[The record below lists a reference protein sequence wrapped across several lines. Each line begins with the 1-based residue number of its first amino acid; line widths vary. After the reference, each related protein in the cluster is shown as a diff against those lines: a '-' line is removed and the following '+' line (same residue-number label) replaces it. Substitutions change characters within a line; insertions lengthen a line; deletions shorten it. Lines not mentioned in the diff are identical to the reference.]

1 MRRKIKKRQGVR
13 GEGRWSRT
21 ETTLTQLYLMQIA
34 SDFSFFLFP
43 VLSLTLSL
51 CLLSSRVLCGRQS
64 IRKKSFGKTNSGS
77 NRQKKERKEKRK
89 TLQGKNLVKMQQ
101 QNSATRLISY
111 AACPANLAPLLL
123 LLLLLCFPL
132 LLILHFAQCKNKY
145 AKKLLKQYRV
155 YIEYIYLK

>member
-1 MRRKIKKRQGVR
+1 MKYDNSLHERTKRKIMRRKIKKRQGVR
-13 GEGRWSRT
+13 GKGRWSRT

-77 NRQKKERKEKRK
+77 NRQKKIKKRKEE
-89 TLQGKNLVKMQQ
+89 
-101 QNSATRLISY
+101 NSSREKPCENAATKFGDVS
-111 AACPANLAPLLL
+111 
-123 LLLLLCFPL
+123 
-132 LLILHFAQCKNKY
+132 H
-145 AKKLLKQYRV
+145 KLRCLSG
-155 YIEYIYLK
+155 